1 MTNSQSENT
10 KRIAKNTML
19 LYVRMLFSMLV
30 SLYTSRVVLNALGV
44 EDYGIY
50 NVVGGFVAMFS
61 IVSSSLSSSSSRFI
75 TFELGKGNRERLK
88 KIFSTSLSTQITLCL
103 IIFILLE
110 TVGVW
115 FLNTHLTIPSER
127 MVAARYVFH
136 FSVAAFM
143 TGLLSVPYNASIIAH
158 EHMDVFAYIGMADV
172 LLRLS
177 VVICIAYCPY
187 ISDRLVM
194 YSFLLL
200 LVGVS
205 VQAFYLWYCRRHF
218 PECRSKIR
226 FHKDLF
232 KEMGG
237 FAVWNFIGCT
247 AGLLKDQGVSI
258 LLNIF
263 YGPVLNAARGIAGSV
278 NTAIGSFAGNFM
290 TALNP
295 QITKSY
301 AATDYDYMNRLVAR
315 GSRFSFYVMLLFIV
329 PVVLETEF
337 ILKLWLK
344 GYPDFTV
351 AFVRLTLFLS
361 LIDALSNTLITLQ
374 GATGKI
380 RNYQLAVGGMLM
392 MNFPLSYLCLKASFS
407 PECVYVVAISVAL
420 CCLLLR
426 LAFLTRMVEAFSSV
440 SFLKKVGANVVGVS
454 LLSFALPGALCFL
467 LPEGWGRFW
476 AILFISLL
484 CTGLSVLYAGCS
496 SSERVF
502 IQEKISVLRT
512 KIIGKG

>member
-1 MTNSQSENT
+1 MPTQSENT
-10 KRIAKNTML
+10 RRIAKNTLM

-50 NVVGGFVAMFS
+50 NVVGGFVSMFS
-61 IVSSSLSSSSSRFI
+61 LVSSSLSSSASRFI
-75 TFELGKGNRERLK
+75 TFELGKRDNERLK
-88 KIFSTSLSTQITLCL
+88 NVFSTSLSTQIALCL
-103 IIFILLE
+103 IVFVLLE
-110 TVGVW
+110 TIGLW

-127 MVAARYVFH
+127 MVAARYVFQ

-143 TGLLSVPYNASIIAH
+143 VGLLSVPYNACIIAH
-158 EHMDVFAYIGMADV
+158 EHMNVYAYMGIADV
-172 LLRLS
+172 LLRLLI
-177 VVICIAYCPY
+177 VICIAYCPY
-187 ISDRLVM
+187 ITDRLIM

-200 LVGVS
+200 VVGVS
-205 VQAFYLWYCRRHF
+205 LQIIYVWYCRKHF
-218 PECRSKIR
+218 LECRSKVH
-226 FHKDLF
+226 FYKDLF

-247 AGLLKDQGVSI
+247 AGLLKDQGVNV

-278 NTAIGSFAGNFM
+278 NAAIGSFAGNFM

-315 GSRFSFYVMLLFIV
+315 GSRFSFYIMLLFIV

-351 AFVRLTLFLS
+351 IFVRLTLFLS
-361 LIDALSNTLITLQ
+361 LVDILSNTLITLQ
-374 GATGKI
+374 AATGKI

-407 PECVYVVAISVAL
+407 PESVYIVAISVAL

-426 LAFLTRMVEAFSSV
+426 LFFLTRIVEAFSAT
-440 SFLKKVGANVVGVS
+440 SFIKNVGLNVAVVS
-454 LLSFALPGALCFL
+454 LLSFALPVALCYLFPDGWIRFL
-467 LPEGWGRFW
+467 
-476 AILFISLL
+476 AISFISLA
-484 CTGLSVLYAGCS
+484 CTGLAVLYVGCS
-496 SSERVF
+496 SSERNF
-502 IQEKISVLRT
+502 IYGKISVLRARIT
-512 KIIGKG
+512 GNI